1 MAKKILIIKP
11 SSLGDVIHAL
21 PFLKTIKDAFPDAHI
36 AWVLN
41 KSCEGILS
49 GNPMIDELIIF
60 DKDPWGNIKSISKTF
75 NEIKALIKT
84 LRAKRFDIVIDLQGL
99 LRSGIMTFFARSPLK
114 IGFENAREGSKFFYN
129 KKVRVDTGA
138 HAVDRYLEVAR
149 VIQKEHR
156 TQNTEHRLQSTETR
170 AEKIEFPLY
179 VDKAAEENIK
189 KLLGGISNYVVI
201 VSSARWQSKRWP
213 AEYFGMLIS
222 GLSIPCII
230 TGTASDKETVQ
241 KVMDASGGEGIN
253 FCSKINLKELAAL
266 LSGAKAV
273 ISADSGPL
281 HIAAAL
287 GVPVVALFGPT
298 DSHRT
303 GPYGWQR
310 SKKVK
315 LLRASISCSP
325 CFKKKCKNPLCMS
338 NISVEMVSEELKEYL

>member
-36 AWVLN
+36 EWVLN

-60 DKDPWGNIKSISKTF
+60 DNDPWRNIKSISKTF
-75 NEIKALIKT
+75 DEIKALIKT
-84 LRAKRFDIVIDLQGL
+84 LGAKRFDMVIDLQGL

-129 KKVRVDTGA
+129 KKVRVDAEA
-138 HAVDRYLEVAR
+138 HAVDRYLEVA
-149 VIQKEHR
+149 KEIGADI
-156 TQNTEHRLQSTETR
+156 TS
-170 AEKIEFPLY
+170 KEFPLF
-179 VDKAAEENIK
+179 VNESARNNARR
-189 KLLGGISNYVVI
+189 LLGDIKDYIVV
-201 VSSARWQSKRWP
+201 VPSARWQSKRWP

-222 GLSIPCII
+222 RLALPCVI
-230 TGTASDKETVQ
+230 TGTISDKEITQ
-241 KVMDASGGEGIN
+241 KVIDISKGKCIN
-253 FCSKINLKELAAL
+253 LCSKINLKELAAL

-281 HIAAAL
+281 HIAVAI
-287 GVPVVALFGPT
+287 GVPVIALFGPT
-298 DSHRT
+298 DPHKT
-303 GPYGWQR
+303 GPYGWQE
-310 SKKVK
+310 SKKIK
-315 LLRASISCSP
+315 LLRTSIHCSP